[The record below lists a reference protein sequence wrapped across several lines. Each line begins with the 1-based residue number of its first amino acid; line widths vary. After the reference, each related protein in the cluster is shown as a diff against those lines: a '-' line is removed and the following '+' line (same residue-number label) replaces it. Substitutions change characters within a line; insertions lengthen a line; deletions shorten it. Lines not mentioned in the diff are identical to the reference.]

1 MKEFT
6 FEAETC
12 VPHPRSEVFPFFAEA
27 RNLQTLTPPW
37 LKFEVLTPA
46 PMVVRAGT
54 LIDYRITVHG
64 LTIRWRTEI
73 AEWDPPH
80 RFVDVQLR
88 GPYTLWHHTHTFE
101 ESDGGTLCRDRVRYR
116 PRGGA
121 LINWLF
127 VRRDVERI
135 FQYRQ
140 QRLWEIFGARA
151 QQTLGAVSPVS

>member
-6 FEAETC
+6 FEAATC
-12 VPHPRSEVFPFFAEA
+12 VPPPRSEVFPFFAEA

-37 LKFEVLTPA
+37 LKFDVLTPA
-46 PMVVRAGT
+46 PIVLRAGA

-64 LTIRWRTEI
+64 LPIRWRTEI
-73 AEWDPPH
+73 AEWNPPQ

-101 ESDGGTLCRDRVRYR
+101 ERDGGTLCRDRVRYR

-140 QRLWEIFGARA
+140 KKLRELFGVAA
-151 QQTLGAVSPVS
+151 DK

>member
-6 FEAETC
+6 FQSKTC
-12 VPHPRSEVFPFFAEA
+12 VPRPRSEVFRFFAEA

-46 PMVVRAGT
+46 PIILRAGT

-64 LTIRWRTEI
+64 LPIRWRTEI
-73 AEWDPPH
+73 AEWNPPH
-80 RFVDVQLR
+80 QFVDVQLR

-101 ESDGGTLCRDRVRYR
+101 ESDGGTLCCDRVRYR

-121 LINWLF
+121 LIHWLF

-135 FQYRQ
+135 FKYRQ
-140 QRLWEIFGARA
+140 QRLKKLFGCAA
-151 QQTLGAVSPVS
+151 NTVAAGAAAP

>member
-46 PMVVRAGT
+46 PIVLRAGT

-80 RFVDVQLR
+80 RFVDVQLC